1 MKKIIIVFLMV
12 MVVGCVSDELQDIY
26 PQSFISENLKIE
38 EPIGLK
44 LETIF
49 VFDKVSINV
58 KLPQDGTYRL
68 KIRNISNELVSQER
82 LTAKEGN
89 NFLSI
94 YTKNLSKSS
103 YTVELTTDDHTVLG
117 RTVFVNQ

>member
-1 MKKIIIVFLMV
+1 MKKLLSVLLLFIVF
-12 MVVGCVSDELQDIY
+12 GCVKDELVDIY
-26 PQSFISENLKIE
+26 PHSLVPENLKIE

-44 LETIF
+44 LESIF
-49 VFDKVSINV
+49 VNDKVSINV

-89 NFLSI
+89 NILSI
-94 YTKNLSKSS
+94 YTKSLSKSS
-103 YTVELTTDDHTVLG
+103 YTVELTNDDHTVLG

>member
-1 MKKIIIVFLMV
+1 MKKLLSVLLMFLV
-12 MVVGCVSDELQDIY
+12 LGCVKDELQDIY
-26 PQSFISENLKIE
+26 PHSLIPENLKIE

-44 LETIF
+44 LESIF
-49 VFDKVSINV
+49 VSNKVSINV

-89 NFLSI
+89 NILSI
-94 YTKNLSKSS
+94 YTRSLSKSS
-103 YTVELTTDDHTVLG
+103 YTVELTNDDHTVLG

>member
-103 YTVELTTDDHTVLG
+103 YTVELTADDHTVLG